1 MVLSNAGASLAF
13 AMAAPYQDP
22 AFDPKAFRSRLQAS
36 FMARIVMKFGG
47 TSMAGIERIR
57 HVANLVRREAE
68 AGNQVAVVV
77 SAMAGETDRL
87 IQFCR
92 EASSLYD
99 PREYDVVVASGEQV
113 TSGLLAITLQGMGI
127 NARSYMGWQLPIRTT
142 AAHAAALI
150 DGIDVDVL
158 ERVFADRGI
167 AVIPGFQGVAEDGSL
182 ATLGRGGSDTSA
194 VALAAAMKADRCDI
208 YTDVDGVY
216 TTDPRIVPRARK
228 LAAITYEEML
238 ELASVGAKV
247 LQTRSVGLAMRE
259 NIPIKVL
266 SSFDD
271 RPGTMVV
278 GDDAIEE
285 YQMERQLVTGVAY
298 DKNEARVT
306 LTGLPDRPG
315 SVAAVFAPLAEAG
328 INVDMIVQSVPR
340 AGQKNDI
347 TFTVP
352 TASLAHTT
360 EALEA
365 VKGAIGFDEILTD
378 TNVVK
383 VSAVGVGMRSNA
395 GIAAQMFQALADRGI
410 NILAITT
417 SEIKVSV
424 LIAEEYTELAVR
436 VLHTAYGLD
445 DDGEAA

>member
-1 MVLSNAGASLAF
+1 
-13 AMAAPYQDP
+13 MAAPYQDRAP
-22 AFDPKAFRSRLQAS
+22 FPSRDTKRL
-36 FMARIVMKFGG
+36 MARIVMKFGG

-57 HVANLVRREAE
+57 HVADLVKREAE

-87 IQFCR
+87 VQLCR
-92 EASSLYD
+92 EAASLYD

-113 TSGLLAITLQGMGI
+113 TSGLLAITLQGMGL
-127 NARSYMGWQLPIRTT
+127 NARSYMGWQLPIHTNT
-142 AAHAAALI
+142 SHSAALI
-150 DGIDVDVL
+150 DSIEVDVL
-158 ERVFADRGI
+158 ERVFDEEGI
-167 AVIPGFQGVAEDGSL
+167 AVIPGFQGVAKDGSV

-228 LAAITYEEML
+228 LPVVTYEEML

-259 NIPIKVL
+259 NMPIRVL

-278 GDDAIEE
+278 GDAFLEGRN
-285 YQMERQLVTGVAY
+285 MERQLITGIAY
-298 DKNEARVT
+298 DKNEARIT
-306 LTGLPDRPG
+306 LTGLPDRPS
-315 SVAAVFAPLAEAG
+315 SVAAIFTPLAEASV
-328 INVDMIVQSVPR
+328 NVDMIVQSVPR
-340 AGQKNDI
+340 AGAKSDL

-352 TASLAHTT
+352 TASLVQSTDI
-360 EALEA
+360 LEKMQDE
-365 VKGAIGFDEILTD
+365 VGFDEILTD

-395 GIAAQMFQALADRGI
+395 GIAAQMFQALAGRGI
-410 NILAITT
+410 NILAIST

-445 DDGEAA
+445 AESEE